1 MKHKQTRKSKKGIY
15 LMKDLQINT
24 IRLQSG
30 ATILNSD
37 EMLSS
42 FPSRTSC
49 VAKSDRASTFTIKNE
64 MKHYKYIY

>member
-1 MKHKQTRKSKKGIY
+1 MG
-15 LMKDLQINT
+15 DLQINT

-49 VAKSDRASTFTIKNE
+49 VAKSDRASTFTIKNK
-64 MKHYKYIY
+64 MKHILLNIFRGA

>member
-1 MKHKQTRKSKKGIY
+1 MN
-15 LMKDLQINT
+15 DLQINT